1 MINPNELRKM
11 LKRMGVGN
19 LNVEELSAAKVV
31 IYLRNGSVLEV
42 PNPNVAAIKMQG
54 MVIYQVQA
62 SERDVKTTPSSP
74 QQQAAPAQ
82 SSIIMSRPPTA
93 PEPAVSEE
101 DVRLIMDQT
110 GATRDDAVK
119 ALKESGGDLAE
130 AILKLQG
137 KKQ

>member
-62 SERDVKTTPSSP
+62 SERDVKATSSP

-82 SSIIMSRPPTA
+82 SSIIMGRPPTA
-93 PEPAVSEE
+93 PEPAVSED

-110 GATRDDAVK
+110 GATRDEAVK
-119 ALKESGGDLAE
+119 ALRESGGDLAE
-130 AILKLQG
+130 AILKLQS

>member
-62 SERDVKTTPSSP
+62 SERDVKATPSP
-74 QQQAAPAQ
+74 QQQASPQ
-82 SSIIMSRPPTA
+82 SSIIMARPQTA

-110 GATRDDAVK
+110 GATRDEAVK
-119 ALKESGGDLAE
+119 ALRESGGDLAE
-130 AILKLQG
+130 AIPKLQS

>member
-62 SERDVKTTPSSP
+62 SERDVKATSSP
-74 QQQAAPAQ
+74 PSNKQPP
-82 SSIIMSRPPTA
+82 RPSP
-93 PEPAVSEE
+93 P
-101 DVRLIMDQT
+101 
-110 GATRDDAVK
+110 
-119 ALKESGGDLAE
+119 
-130 AILKLQG
+130 
-137 KKQ
+137 